1 MQNAERREDGRS
13 RCIFSVLHSAFIIL
27 YLPIELPPPTTDN
40 LPMGLFKSKDERRIE
55 REMKIRQGL
64 RSIEKS
70 IRQQEKF
77 AEDFVKNAQHAQK
90 IGDQNQYL
98 FIRSALKRTA
108 AVKKMLERQL
118 LSMKNAMLI
127 QQQAQASQQFAESM
141 TLMAGEISRVFG
153 EMDLTKTQSQWEK
166 AVAQA
171 GSLEERMDVFLDSME
186 SSATSASPVS
196 AKEDLVSDEEIDR
209 MIQADVLAA
218 EKTELGKLDQL
229 ESEIAKELGAK
240 QKD

>member
-1 MQNAERREDGRS
+1 
-13 RCIFSVLHSAFIIL
+13 
-27 YLPIELPPPTTDN
+27 
-40 LPMGLFKSKDERRIE
+40 MGLFKSKDERRIE
-55 REMKIRQGL
+55 RDMKIRAGL
-64 RSIEKS
+64 RSIERS

-77 AEDFVKNAQHAQK
+77 ADDFIKNAQHAKK
-90 IGDQNQYL
+90 IGDEGQYN

-153 EMDLTKTQSQWEK
+153 EMDLTKTQSQWER
-166 AVAQA
+166 AVSQA
-171 GSLEERMDVFLDSME
+171 GSLEERMDLFLDSME
-186 SSATSASPVS
+186 QSATAATPT
-196 AKEDLVSDEEIDR
+196 AKEELVTDEEIDR

>member
-1 MQNAERREDGRS
+1 
-13 RCIFSVLHSAFIIL
+13 
-27 YLPIELPPPTTDN
+27 
-40 LPMGLFKSKDERRIE
+40 MGLFKSKDERRIE
-55 REMKIRQGL
+55 REMKIRAGL

-90 IGDQNQYL
+90 IGDQGQYQ

-153 EMDLTKTQSQWEK
+153 ELDLSKTQVQWEK
-166 AVAQA
+166 AVSQA
-171 GSLEERMDVFLDSME
+171 GSLEERMDVFLDSMQD
-186 SSATSASPVS
+186 SATSSAPVS
-196 AKEDLVSDEEIDR
+196 AKEDLVSDDEIDR

-240 QKD
+240 QRD

>member
-1 MQNAERREDGRS
+1 
-13 RCIFSVLHSAFIIL
+13 
-27 YLPIELPPPTTDN
+27 
-40 LPMGLFKSKDERRIE
+40 MGLFKSKDERRIE
-55 REMKIRQGL
+55 REMKIRAGM
-64 RSIEKS
+64 RNIERS

-77 AEDFVKNAQHAQK
+77 ADDFVKNAQHAQK
-90 IGDQNQYL
+90 IGDMGQYS

-108 AVKKMLERQL
+108 ATKKMLERQL

-127 QQQAQASQQFAESM
+127 QQQARASQQFAESM
-141 TLMAGEISRVFG
+141 QLMAADITKTFG
-153 EMDLTKTQSQWEK
+153 EMDLTKTQTQWEK
-166 AVAQA
+166 AVSQA

-186 SSATSASPVS
+186 SSATSASGAS
-196 AKEDLVSDEEIDR
+196 MGKEELVSDAEIDR

-229 ESEIAKELGAK
+229 ESEIAKELGATK

>member
-1 MQNAERREDGRS
+1 
-13 RCIFSVLHSAFIIL
+13 
-27 YLPIELPPPTTDN
+27 
-40 LPMGLFKSKDERRIE
+40 MGLFKSKDERRIE
-55 REMKIRQGL
+55 REMKIRQGM

-77 AEDFVKNAQHAQK
+77 AEDFIKNAQHARK
-90 IGDQNQYL
+90 IGDNGQYL
-98 FIRSALKRTA
+98 FIRSALKKTA

-118 LSMKNAMLI
+118 LAIKNAMLI

-141 TLMAGEISRVFG
+141 NLMASEIGRVFG
-153 EMDLTKTQSQWEK
+153 EMDLTKTQAQWER

-171 GSLEERMDVFLDSME
+171 GSMEERMEVFLDSME
-186 SSATSASPVS
+186 SSALAGGQTTS
-196 AKEDLVSDEEIDR
+196 KEELVTDDEIDR

-218 EKTELGKLDQL
+218 EKQELGKLDQL
-229 ESEIAKELGAK
+229 ESEIAKELGATK

>member
-1 MQNAERREDGRS
+1 
-13 RCIFSVLHSAFIIL
+13 
-27 YLPIELPPPTTDN
+27 
-40 LPMGLFKSKDERRIE
+40 MGLFKSKDERRIE
-55 REMKIRQGL
+55 REMKIRAGL
-64 RSIEKS
+64 RSIERS

-90 IGDQNQYL
+90 IGDKGQYL

-127 QQQAQASQQFAESM
+127 QQQAQASQQFAQSM
-141 TLMAGEISRVFG
+141 TLMAGEISRIFG
-153 EMDLTKTQSQWEK
+153 EMDLTKTQSQWER
-166 AVAQA
+166 AVSQA

-186 SSATSASPVS
+186 QSATSGTVS
-196 AKEDLVSDEEIDR
+196 AKEDLVSDDEIDR

-229 ESEIAKELGAK
+229 ESEIAKELGTK
-240 QKD
+240 QRD

>member
-1 MQNAERREDGRS
+1 
-13 RCIFSVLHSAFIIL
+13 
-27 YLPIELPPPTTDN
+27 
-40 LPMGLFKSKDERRIE
+40 MGLFKSKDERRIE
-55 REMKIRQGL
+55 REMKIRAGL

-90 IGDQNQYL
+90 IGDQGQYA

-171 GSLEERMDVFLDSME
+171 GSLEERMDVFLDSMQD
-186 SSATSASPVS
+186 SATSSSSVS
-196 AKEDLVSDEEIDR
+196 AKEDLVSDDEIDR